1 MAVTIKEYIA
11 LYTSGESLNLD
22 EVNKHA
28 AEGWELISISALRG
42 VRQQVV
48 TCYVMGRS
56 AGQSE
61 TDVKVGVFTVGVSNN
76 TIIINNHGMVNG
88 TMVRFALGTE
98 PENVLPAPLAA
109 GVYYYVIAA
118 RGNDFQVSLI
128 ADGSPVDITNQG
140 VGGTNEVWKKA

>member
-1 MAVTIKEYIA
+1 MAVTIKEYIVV
-11 LYTSGESLNLD
+11 YSQGELD
-22 EVNKHA
+22 LTEVNQKA
-28 AEGWELISISALRG
+28 AEGWELVNTNSRTG
-42 VRQQVV
+42 PVGQVQ
-48 TCYVMGRS
+48 TAFIMGRS

-98 PENVLPAPLAA
+98 PENVLPAPLVE
-109 GVYYYVIAA
+109 GIYYFVVNA